1 MWHSLLDPVVQV
13 GRAPLLED
21 GVVTLLPLE
30 LAHVRLVA
38 PGAVLEVAVRDARQL
53 ERRAGSDILAKQITC
68 IP

>member
-1 MWHSLLDPVVQV
+1 MWNSLLDPVVQV

-38 PGAVLEVAVRDARQL
+38 PRAELEVTVRDARQPQ
-53 ERRAGSDILAKQITC
+53 RRAGSDILVKHIN
-68 IP
+68 